1 MINPVYILTS
11 SHVGAG
17 EHRSLSVSART
28 LPITVIVATKNEAI
42 NIEKCLRT
50 LITAEHIF
58 VVDSLSTD
66 KTPAIAEKFG
76 AEVVP
81 FTYAGGYPKKRQWA
95 LDNLKISTPWTML
108 VDADEEVTPE
118 LWQEIESVL
127 DSANCA
133 AYLICKEFHFMSR
146 RFRFGG
152 FSHSAVVLF
161 RTGHARFEQTA
172 GNLPNGQDMEV
183 HERMVVD
190 GKIGRLNHPLRHND
204 YKGLHAYL
212 DRHNKYSTW
221 EAGIRANYL
230 KTGTWGEQTIK
241 SSPIRDPQS
250 FRRFIKSFIIRFP
263 GEPWLWFIYH
273 YFIRGG
279 FLEGRRG
286 FIAASIRK
294 AYIEQVHA
302 KLYEFEI
309 AKMSPLPTEANSDSG
324 SRKKHS

>member
-1 MINPVYILTS
+1 MLTS
-11 SHVGAG
+11 SQISTGT
-17 EHRSLSVSART
+17 RSSLSATVNI
-28 LPITVIVATKNEAI
+28 LPITVIIATKNEAL
-42 NIEKCLRT
+42 NIEKCLRS
-50 LITAEHIF
+50 LVLAERIV

-66 KTPAIAEKFG
+66 GTPNIAKTFG
-76 AEVVP
+76 AEIVS

-95 LDNLKISTPWTML
+95 LDCLDICTPWTML
-108 VDADEEVTPE
+108 IDADEEVTQE
-118 LWQEIESVL
+118 LWQEIEGVL
-127 DSANCA
+127 NITQYAS
-133 AYLICKEFHFMSR
+133 YLVCKEFHFMGR

-152 FSHSAVVLF
+152 FSHSAIMLF

-183 HERMVVD
+183 HERVIVD
-190 GKIGRLNHPLRHND
+190 GKIGRLKHPLRHND

-221 EAGIRANYL
+221 EAGVRANYL
-230 KTGTWGEQTIK
+230 KNGTWGEQTIK
-241 SSPIRDPQS
+241 SSPLRDPQS

-273 YFIRGG
+273 YFVRAG

-294 AYIEQVHA
+294 AYIEQVR
-302 KLYEFEI
+302 
-309 AKMSPLPTEANSDSG
+309 AKMFEMRLRASSCQ
-324 SRKKHS
+324 